1 MLAWYRR
8 FSIKTL
14 LLTIP
19 VALVVALILLV
30 ISVLFTIFTGGKYVG
45 TDIAADTPT
54 ASTQPV
60 TPAPTPST
68 FDAPSG
74 CLSQSSNPAD
84 FVLETQAVAPLTPTG
99 AAEFAGAWV
108 RWQVNTPRQRTDAVL
123 DSTVVDPSSLRPV
136 FQQNPGSGNST
147 ATLAHAG
154 VAMPS
159 YGPNRATVNVGITS
173 SRKDGENVN
182 NFITI
187 SLQYVNGVW
196 KVESATPLSAT
207 DDILRRMIPFT
218 SGC

>member
-30 ISVLFTIFTGGKYVG
+30 ISVLLTIFTGGKYVG

-84 FVLETQAVAPLTPTG
+84 FVLETQAVAPSPHRG
-99 AAEFAGAWV
+99 SRV
-108 RWQVNTPRQRTDAVL
+108 RWRLGSLAGEHPRQRTDAVL